1 MKLQSYNE
9 FLNEGETL
17 VFDELGT
24 EMEAFRS
31 KIEKL
36 IDKST
41 DDKWINALKKA
52 MSSLD
57 RLEND
62 LAKADDKLGV
72 VLIESDELL
81 DEADDKKLTLA
92 QETIQKKRDLEDKKS
107 ELLKKLKAAGEK
119 DDARASRL
127 LRLQIK
133 KIELQISMLL
143 IDEQIKEMSK
153 K

>member
-143 IDEQIKEMSK
+143 IDEQIKEMTK

>member
-17 VFDELGT
+17 VFDELGK

-41 DDKWINALKKA
+41 DDKWINALKKT

-57 RLEND
+57 KLEND
-62 LAKADDKLGV
+62 LAKADNKLGV
-72 VLIESDELL
+72 VLIESDEFL
-81 DEADDKKLTLA
+81 DEADTEKLSLA

-107 ELLKKLKAAGEK
+107 ELVKKLKDANEK
-119 DDARASRL
+119 DDAKASKL

-133 KIELQISMLL
+133 KIQLQISMLL
-143 IDEQIKEMSK
+143 VDEQIKEMSK

>member
-17 VFDELGT
+17 VFDELGK
-24 EMEAFRS
+24 EM
-31 KIEKL
+31 
-36 IDKST
+36 
-41 DDKWINALKKA
+41 
-52 MSSLD
+52 
-57 RLEND
+57 
-62 LAKADDKLGV
+62 
-72 VLIESDELL
+72 ESDEFL

-107 ELLKKLKAAGEK
+107 ELIKKLKAAGEK
-119 DDARASRL
+119 DDARASKL